1 MTDAPRLNPP
11 ILIIE
16 DETTQRRL
24 LLNQLQSQGYQAVAA
39 SSGREGLDLWAERPD
54 IRMVITDLSM
64 PDMDGV
70 AVVEAIRA
78 REKRYTYLMVLTIL
92 DDKECLLRA
101 LGAGADDFV
110 GKPVLREELDLRLQ
124 SANRLLRLEDQDKLV
139 VGLAELA
146 ANRAGEEN
154 AHIQRVKRYCFLLAD
169 NLRLTQ
175 PHLGLSSQTV
185 EDIANASVLHDIGL
199 MNVPDSLLNR
209 RGRLSAKEMLLIQ
222 EHAAQGGKI
231 LEHLYRETGSFYLL
245 LAHEMAAHHH
255 ERWDGGGYPQGLRGD
270 AIPLAGRI
278 MALADSY
285 NALRS
290 RRPYKDPM
298 PAEHTEAVIVADSG
312 KQFDPMLV
320 DSFQRLK
327 GQFAEIHDQLR
338 DRADL
343 W

>member
-1 MTDAPRLNPP
+1 
-11 ILIIE
+11 
-16 DETTQRRL
+16 
-24 LLNQLQSQGYQAVAA
+24 
-39 SSGREGLDLWAERPD
+39 
-54 IRMVITDLSM
+54 
-64 PDMDGV
+64 
-70 AVVEAIRA
+70 
-78 REKRYTYLMVLTIL
+78 MVLTIL

-245 LAHEMAAHHH
+245 LAHEMAGPPSRTMGRRRLSPRGCAATPFP
-255 ERWDGGGYPQGLRGD
+255 WPDGSWPWPTPTTPS
-270 AIPLAGRI
+270 AP
-278 MALADSY
+278 
-285 NALRS
+285 

-320 DSFQRLK
+320 GQLPATQRPVCRNPRSVAGSRRSVVSL
-327 GQFAEIHDQLR
+327 A
-338 DRADL
+338 
-343 W
+343 

>member
-1 MTDAPRLNPP
+1 MPNTTHLNPLV
-11 ILIIE
+11 LIIE
-16 DETTQRRL
+16 DEATQRRL
-24 LLNQLQSQGYQAVAA
+24 LDNQLQSQGYQVAVATN
-39 SSGREGLDLWAERPD
+39 GREGLALWAERPD

-78 REKRYTYLMVLTIL
+78 QEKHYTYIMVLTIL

-124 SANRLLRLEDQDKLV
+124 SANRLLRLEDQYKLV
-139 VGLAELA
+139 GGLAELA
-146 ANRAGEEN
+146 AIRAGEEN
-154 AHIQRVKRYCFLLAD
+154 AHIQRIKRYCFLLAEE
-169 NLRLTQ
+169 LRLSQ
-175 PHLGLSSQTV
+175 PQLGLNRNLV
-185 EDIANASVLHDIGL
+185 EDIANASVLHDIGI
-199 MNVPDSLLNR
+199 MNVPDSLLNK
-209 RGRLSAKEMLLIQ
+209 RGRLNAKELQLVRK
-222 EHAAQGGKI
+222 HAAEGGRI
-231 LEHLYRETGSFYLL
+231 LQNLYQETGSSYLL

-255 ERWDGGGYPQGLRGD
+255 ERWDGSGYPQGLRGE

-278 MALADSY
+278 MALADTY

-298 PAEHTEAVIVADSG
+298 PAEHTEAVIAAESG
-312 KQFDPMLV
+312 KHFDPMLV
-320 DSFQRLK
+320 ESFQRVK
-327 GQFAEIHDQLR
+327 GQFAEIHAQLR
-338 DRADL
+338 DRSDL

>member
-1 MTDAPRLNPP
+1 MPDASRLTPAV
-11 ILIIE
+11 LIIE

-24 LLNQLQSQGYQAVAA
+24 LFNQLQSQGYQVVAA
-39 SSGREGLDLWAERPD
+39 SSGREGLALWAERPD

-78 REKRYTYLMVLTIL
+78 RETRYTYLMALTVL
-92 DDKECLLRA
+92 DDKEWLLRA
-101 LGAGADDFV
+101 LGAGADDFIS
-110 GKPVLREELDLRLQ
+110 KPVLREELDLRLQ
-124 SANRLLRLEDQDKLV
+124 SAKRLLRLEDQDKLV
-139 VGLAELA
+139 GGLAELA
-146 ANRAGEEN
+146 AIRAGEEN
-154 AHIQRVKRYCFLLAD
+154 SHIQRVKRYCFLLAD
-169 NLRLTQ
+169 DLRFNQ
-175 PHLGLSSQTV
+175 PHLKLSRHAV
-185 EDIANASVLHDIGL
+185 DDIANASVLHDIGI
-199 MNVPDSLLNR
+199 MNVPENLLNK
-209 RGRLSAKEMLLIQ
+209 RGRLTAKEMQMIR

-231 LEHLYRETGSFYLL
+231 LENLHRQTGSSYLL

-278 MALADSY
+278 MALADTY

-312 KQFDPMLV
+312 KHFDPMLV

-327 GQFAEIHDQLR
+327 GQFAEIHEQLR